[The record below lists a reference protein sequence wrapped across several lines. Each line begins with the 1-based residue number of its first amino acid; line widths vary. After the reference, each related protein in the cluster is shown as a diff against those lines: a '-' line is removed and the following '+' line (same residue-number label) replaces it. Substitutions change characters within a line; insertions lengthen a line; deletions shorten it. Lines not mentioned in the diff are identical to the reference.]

1 MAKITVAFI
10 KELREITGVNM
21 MDCKK
26 ALVECQAALIVR
38 DMSRED
44 AMEVL
49 AKEVIEFCAWKEY
62 YSEEMQNE
70 LQEYRRNRTD
80 TEAYYNALAYCA
92 GEVEIAPIPLREKR
106 KDERI
111 ARAERAL
118 NALMNQAHQGRR

>member
-10 KELREITGVNM
+10 KELREVTGVNM

-49 AKEVIEFCAWKEY
+49 AKEVVDYAAWSWY
-62 YSEEMQNE
+62 YSAAGQN
-70 LQEYRRNRTD
+70 
-80 TEAYYNALAYCA
+80 
-92 GEVEIAPIPLREKR
+92 
-106 KDERI
+106 
-111 ARAERAL
+111 
-118 NALMNQAHQGRR
+118 